1 MERGA
6 VSVVSAGDQDGAAK
20 ATGKPPGDA
29 TARKAVSGAAWNVV
43 GQIYQ
48 QGLRLVSNVLLAR
61 FVTPDVLGTMGI
73 VTQLNQALY
82 MFSDVGIGTSIV
94 NHKKGDD
101 LTFLRTAWTVQIIRS
116 FVITALGMLLSYPFA
131 LLFADETHPPDMLF
145 WVTLAT
151 TGAMLINGFQSV
163 SFFLC
168 TREWRVARTLFMDLI
183 AQTIGTAVSVALA
196 WHLRNVWAL
205 VIGNL
210 LTTLLRTLLSFV
222 MLQKVPLRLCWDEEA
237 RKDLLGFGKWIMVST
252 ILTFFANAMDRFLL
266 AKLLGLTAFG
276 LYNTALM
283 FAMVPIELMLRITV
297 GVLVPVYAKKKDD
310 QNRLSAEVFDRVGFV
325 MLLVSG
331 CLIAGVAATAPGF
344 VRAIYKPDFH
354 AAAAMVPWLAGAAWL
369 RVLHNNAV
377 AAMLA
382 MGRAKSS
389 ALGNGL
395 KLAGVMVMVPAGF
408 FLMKEEGS
416 IMPGVIGACV
426 GLALAEAL
434 KYVAFTVDA
443 SRAGL
448 KPLRADVPGS
458 IQFVVAMALVL
469 GSQWWLRRQ
478 GVGPA
483 AEALMC
489 GAVVI
494 AVYLPALYRG
504 GRMVAPHMR
513 LPNFARR
520 LLRV

>member
-1 MERGA
+1 
-6 VSVVSAGDQDGAAK
+6 
-20 ATGKPPGDA
+20 
-29 TARKAVSGAAWNVV
+29 
-43 GQIYQ
+43 
-48 QGLRLVSNVLLAR
+48 LLAR

-163 SFFLC
+163 SFFLG
-168 TREWRVARTLFMDLI
+168 TRELRVARTLFMDLI

-395 KLAGVMVMVPAGF
+395 KLDGARGVLPDEGRGEHHAGRDRCVRGARAGGGTQVRRVYGGRLAGGAQALEGGCARLDPVCGRDGLGAWLAMVAASTGRGACRGSTYVWGGGDRGVPA
-408 FLMKEEGS
+408 
-416 IMPGVIGACV
+416 
-426 GLALAEAL
+426 
-434 KYVAFTVDA
+434 
-443 SRAGL
+443 RA
-448 KPLRADVPGS
+448 V
-458 IQFVVAMALVL
+458 
-469 GSQWWLRRQ
+469 
-478 GVGPA
+478 
-483 AEALMC
+483 
-489 GAVVI
+489 
-494 AVYLPALYRG
+494 
-504 GRMVAPHMR
+504 
-513 LPNFARR
+513 
-520 LLRV
+520 